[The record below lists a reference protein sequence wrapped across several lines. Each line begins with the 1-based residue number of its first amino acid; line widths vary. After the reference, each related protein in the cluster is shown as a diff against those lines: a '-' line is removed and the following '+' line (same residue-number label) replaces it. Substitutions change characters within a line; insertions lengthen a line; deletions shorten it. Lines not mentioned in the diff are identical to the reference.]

1 MGFLPT
7 GEESDLFFL
16 HEFLRHFVFISF
28 LEKGWALLFNKN
40 EYPLPKDVLYQV
52 VVEIHPVILE
62 KIFGGF
68 LCVCFLQFFKM
79 YFRYFS
85 IFSPLKRV

>member
-7 GEESDLFFL
+7 GEESYLLFL

-28 LEKGWALLFNKN
+28 LEKGWALFNKN

-52 VVEIHPVILE
+52 VVEIDPVILE
-62 KIFGGF
+62 NLETI
-68 LCVCFLQFFKM
+68 L
-79 YFRYFS
+79 
-85 IFSPLKRV
+85 

>member
-28 LEKGWALLFNKN
+28 LEKGWALLFNIN

-68 LCVCFLQFFKM
+68 MCVGFFYNFLKCIFAIFL
-79 YFRYFS
+79 
-85 IFSPLKRV
+85 FSPL